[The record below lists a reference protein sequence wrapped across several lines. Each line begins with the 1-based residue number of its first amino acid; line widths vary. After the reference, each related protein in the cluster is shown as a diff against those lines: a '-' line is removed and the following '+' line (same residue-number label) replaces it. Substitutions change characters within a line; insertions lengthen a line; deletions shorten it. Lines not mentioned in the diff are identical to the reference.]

1 MRTPNALRTPT
12 IGFNMTPMIDIV
24 FLLIIFFLV
33 TNHLT
38 NRETE
43 PDIDLPSAQ
52 SGQEVETENPN
63 RLIVNIN
70 ADGGLAVEG
79 RTLSLEELQGL
90 IATRRD
96 ALGQD
101 MEVQLRGHRD
111 SPYRFVEPVLV
122 ASAMQGVWNVKIR
135 VYRREE

>member
-1 MRTPNALRTPT
+1 MRTPNALRSPT

-43 PDIDLPSAQ
+43 PDIDLPTAE
-52 SGQEVETENPN
+52 SGYEVETENPN
-63 RLIVNIN
+63 RLIVNIA
-70 ADGGLAVEG
+70 ADGSLAVEG
-79 RTLSLEELQGL
+79 RTLDVKALGDL
-90 IATRRD
+90 IATRRE

-101 MEVQLRGHRD
+101 MEVQVRGHRD
-111 SPYRFVEPVLV
+111 SPYRFVEPVLL
-122 ASAMQGVWNVKIR
+122 ASALQGVWNVKIR
-135 VYRREE
+135 VYRRE